1 MTEETPLRLLLVE
14 DNPGDARLIQEFLRD
29 ALPGDFHLEKVDR
42 LAAAREA
49 LSDGKDGYVVLLDLS
64 LPDAHGL
71 ETVRGVSEAAPTA
84 PIIVL
89 TGLDDETVALRTLQE
104 GAQDYLVKGRLE
116 GDLLVRAIRYARERK
131 RLELERAELY
141 QRAREAA
148 AEAEA
153 AALARDEALRIV
165 SHDIGNSL
173 AAVGIHARLLDRML
187 PRETRDENVSKRI
200 AAIQQLVDQMETLR
214 GDLLDVARIEA
225 GHMSLDP
232 ERHNVGDLV
241 SEAVELISEVADH
254 QRVRLE
260 FELDRDLP
268 IIVADRGRILQL
280 LGNLLG
286 NALKFTPA
294 GGRVRIG
301 AEQVED
307 EVRITVAD
315 TGSGIPAEDLPHL
328 FDRYWQA
335 RSSRRAGAGLG
346 LAIARGIVEAH
357 GGWIR
362 AESEVGVGTTF
373 TVTLPLEGPGLPNDQ
388 G

>member
-1 MTEETPLRLLLVE
+1 VTETPLRLLLVE
-14 DNPGDARLIQEFLRD
+14 DNPGDARLIQEVLRET
-29 ALPGDFHLEKVDR
+29 LTQEFHLEKVDR
-42 LAAAREA
+42 LSAAIEA
-49 LSDGKDGYVVLLDLS
+49 LSDAGNGYVVLLDLS

-71 ETVRGVSEAAPTA
+71 DTVRGVSEAAPTA

-148 AEAEA
+148 ADAEA

-187 PRETRDENVSKRI
+187 PRETREENVSKRI

-232 ERHNVGDLV
+232 ERHDLATW
-241 SEAVELISEVADH
+241 S
-254 QRVRLE
+254 RR
-260 FELDRDLP
+260 
-268 IIVADRGRILQL
+268 
-280 LGNLLG
+280 
-286 NALKFTPA
+286 
-294 GGRVRIG
+294 
-301 AEQVED
+301 
-307 EVRITVAD
+307 
-315 TGSGIPAEDLPHL
+315 
-328 FDRYWQA
+328 
-335 RSSRRAGAGLG
+335 RSS
-346 LAIARGIVEAH
+346 
-357 GGWIR
+357 
-362 AESEVGVGTTF
+362 
-373 TVTLPLEGPGLPNDQ
+373 
-388 G
+388 